1 MDYHKI
7 SFLKKNIADLEDD
20 KVEDCSLL
28 LGKILKWVRL
38 ALEVRI
44 DDVVNRRDTV
54 EYIKQDRE
62 QSKKAALDRQKKY
75 DTELADKRAAFEESV
90 EKQQDEELDENGQ
103 PNAAAPAFDEREFNI
118 EFDIANPEV

>member
-1 MDYHKI
+1 M
-7 SFLKKNIADLEDD
+7 EDD

-62 QSKKAALDRQKKY
+62 QSKKAALERQKKY
-75 DTELADKRAAFEESV
+75 EIELADKKAAFEESND
-90 EKQQDEELDENGQ
+90 KQQDDDLDENG
-103 PNAAAPAFDEREFNI
+103 
-118 EFDIANPEV
+118 